1 MSLKGIKAET
11 KTQYFWNEKQN
22 PFLGFPWAAELLAH
36 FVMGFSP
43 QQS

>member
-11 KTQYFWNEKQN
+11 KTQYFLNEKQN
-22 PFLGFPWAAELLAH
+22 LFLDFPWAADLLAL